1 MDNKNLVTVRE
12 IEIIQLI
19 EKDYSNLQI
28 AAVLTITVRTVE
40 THRKNIYKKTNCH
53 NVLSLVKWA
62 YLHQL
67 IPVSHTVQRVLYNL

>member
-40 THRKNIYKKTNCH
+40 THRKNIYKKPTAIMYCR
-53 NVLSLVKWA
+53 L
-62 YLHQL
+62 
-67 IPVSHTVQRVLYNL
+67 

>member
-1 MDNKNLVTVRE
+1 MNKLTSRE
-12 IEIIQLI
+12 VEILQLI

-28 AAVLTITVRTVE
+28 ATILAIAVRTVE

-62 YLHQL
+62 YHHKH
-67 IPVSHTVQRVLYNL
+67 IRPVEYRENGIA